1 LRNKTLNTV
10 SHDLLSVSPLIFR
23 LVRRKI
29 ARTTSVKLDLNI
41 TPLHLEII
49 NLLEEYGEL
58 HVCEIGEK
66 LHIARAQLTGLIDKL
81 AALNIIERSVDAAD
95 RRTFII
101 SLTAEGRAILKSKE
115 QEIMKAV
122 QEIVSSLSDEDL
134 EKLSF
139 SLRTL
144 RGVLLK
150 ANRAASHVTTA

>member
-1 LRNKTLNTV
+1 MRSKTLNTV
-10 SHDLLSVSPLIFR
+10 SQDLLSVSPLIFR

-29 ARTTSVKLDLNI
+29 ARTTSAKLDLNI
-41 TPLHLEII
+41 TPLHLEIM
-49 NLLEEYGEL
+49 NLLEEYGKL

-66 LHIARAQLTGLIDKL
+66 LHIARAQMTGLIDKL
-81 AALNIIERSVDAAD
+81 AALNIVERAVDAAD

-101 SLTAEGRAILKSKE
+101 TLTAQGRAILKSKE
-115 QEIMKAV
+115 HEIMQAV

-134 EKLSF
+134 EKLSL

-150 ANRAASHVTTA
+150 ANRAASHITVA